1 MNKDI
6 INEQQTNSS
15 SDGKQGIPSN
25 MNNQIPVED
34 IDLES
39 GEVIIREVAPQ
50 VENTSSVREI
60 KNYSEKKPVN
70 HVIRKPRKTSS
81 SRGFGPSR
89 KLNKR
94 VRGGKG
100 PYRYLYI

>member
-6 INEQQTNSS
+6 TNEQQTNSS

-70 HVIRKPRKTSS
+70 HVIGQTRIIAIINHCWR
-81 SRGFGPSR
+81 R
-89 KLNKR
+89 
-94 VRGGKG
+94 
-100 PYRYLYI
+100 